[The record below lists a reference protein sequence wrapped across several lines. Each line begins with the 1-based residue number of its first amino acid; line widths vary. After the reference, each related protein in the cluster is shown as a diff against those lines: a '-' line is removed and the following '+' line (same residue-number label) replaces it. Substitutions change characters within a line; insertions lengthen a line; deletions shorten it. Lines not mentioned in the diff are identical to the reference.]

1 MKKQMMDAIA
11 DTGLTDT
18 DISLMMSLAEQ
29 GNAEQMKTI
38 LHERRKTLLSEIY
51 DRDEQIRHIDWIIY
65 HLSKQ

>member
-11 DTGLTDT
+11 DTGLTET
-18 DISLMMSLAEQ
+18 EVIQMMRLAEQ
-29 GNAEQMKTI
+29 GREEQMKTI